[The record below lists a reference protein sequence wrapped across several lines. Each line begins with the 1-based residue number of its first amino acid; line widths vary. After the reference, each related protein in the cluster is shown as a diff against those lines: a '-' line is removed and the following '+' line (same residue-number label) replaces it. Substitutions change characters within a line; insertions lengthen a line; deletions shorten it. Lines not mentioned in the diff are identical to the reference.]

1 MGTEL
6 LCYLRSNH
14 TVKGIYSKCSE
25 SPFFFLFHYHHNLFP
40 QTQPSTV
47 ENKARTVKSSI
58 TIVRLI
64 VPKRASEVW
73 VCNQAVS
80 CLRCP
85 RSRENTG
92 SNRDT
97 GECARAPWSCLLK
110 LMEGLAFQ
118 QPLHWDT
125 RQTAPLDPWLEGPLF
140 WTSLK
145 AQALASYPWANGGK
159 IRGSYPEAK
168 EKPSLWKD
176 LGVEDPNRNGRPTRN
191 KEPREPWL
199 DTGVRPDT
207 NKSPAG
213 KNWGLLPRRNCPA
226 RYCRGKILGT

>member
-25 SPFFFLFHYHHNLFP
+25 YPFFLFHYHHNLFR

-159 IRGSYPEAK
+159 IRGSHPEAK
-168 EKPSLWKD
+168 EKSSLWKD
-176 LGVEDPNRNGRPTRN
+176 LDVEDPNRNERPTRN
-191 KEPREPWL
+191 KEPREPCL

-207 NKSPAG
+207 KAQQVKTG
-213 KNWGLLPRRNCPA
+213 GCCQEGTALLGTA
-226 RYCRGKILGT
+226 EEKILGT